1 MILFCIVL
9 IQYTDKAESDV
20 NNMVECKAAF
30 VFFPV
35 NLQPVKHTQF
45 GKCAPAYQDDGLLHA
60 SVHLKVGRVKYIEE
74 MKLRE

>member
-1 MILFCIVL
+1 MSTTWWSAKLPL
-9 IQYTDKAESDV
+9 S
-20 NNMVECKAAF
+20 
-30 VFFPV
+30 FPV